1 MKLLRHPLDI
11 EIVAWY
17 DKTQEKEL
25 KNSAQR
31 RLCRRFGGLK

>member
-1 MKLLRHPLDI
+1 MRKFFDPLGI

-25 KNSAQR
+25 KYSTR
-31 RLCRRFGGLK
+31 RHPAAS